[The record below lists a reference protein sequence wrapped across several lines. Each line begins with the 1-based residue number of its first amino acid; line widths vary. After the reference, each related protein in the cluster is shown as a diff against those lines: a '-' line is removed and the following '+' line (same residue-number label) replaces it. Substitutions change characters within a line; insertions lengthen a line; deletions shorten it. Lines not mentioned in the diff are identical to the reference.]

1 LDNVVLHSKL
11 GNILSPLTNYGI
23 EFGNMFGVQGTSF
36 VAVWLVFTLLL
47 VISFKNTIQLSSKLR
62 LNTYYALI
70 TALLFVIAL
79 YDMNKISEFLYF
91 NF

>member
-1 LDNVVLHSKL
+1 
-11 GNILSPLTNYGI
+11 
-23 EFGNMFGVQGTSF
+23 MFGVQGTSF
-36 VAVWLVFTLLL
+36 VAVWLAFTLLL
-47 VISFKNTIQLSSKLR
+47 VISFKNTIQLSSALR